1 MKKITRNEINKNNM
15 VALSYCQCQTI
26 LNLFAYDYKAGYNA
40 GVNGWNYDLYRIG
53 DVDLVSG
60 YNVPYE
66 KYSNKEIKNK
76 LIELENKM
84 RKKLDFTKKEEY
96 KKEFFEIFKEV

>member
-15 VALSYCQCQTI
+15 VALSYCQCQRV
-26 LNLFAYDYKAGYNA
+26 LNLFAYDYKVGYNA
-40 GVNGWNYDLYRIG
+40 GIRGWNYDLYRIG
-53 DVDLVSG
+53 SVDLVAG
-60 YNVPYE
+60 YNVPYRQ
-66 KYSNKEIKNK
+66 YSNKELKNK